1 MGGGGGGCLFE
12 AGRLLTFSAFS
23 MGAYSRWVLIRINTV
38 YIRTVWM
45 QDHDVLMLREA
56 VTTEPYNFK
65 AKSSKRGKV
74 WESIAAY
81 LNSLETPE
89 FRVTARAV
97 RHRYALLISLHK
109 IKQREEEK
117 AFGIDVSDL
126 TELNTLLEEI
136 REREKS
142 AEEKSDA
149 LRNEKA
155 KGEKEKATA
164 EEIRQAAL
172 QIMAIRKSDDS
183 GEKPKKAKLRR
194 STFHAIGFLAEKSEK
209 KRIEKGRV
217 SHQKKRELDLAETR
231 QEEASQQQQTVFSVL
246 INTMQ
251 QEQPLQQQ
259 NLQIMLDQQNKA
271 FMSLTENIKRHQ
283 ARAY

>member
-1 MGGGGGGCLFE
+1 
-12 AGRLLTFSAFS
+12 
-23 MGAYSRWVLIRINTV
+23 MGAYSNKYGILFGCKTI
-38 YIRTVWM
+38 
-45 QDHDVLMLREA
+45 
-56 VTTEPYNFK
+56 EPYNFK
-65 AKSSKRGKV
+65 AKSSKRRKV

-117 AFGIDVSDL
+117 AFGIDVSEL

-194 STFHAIGFLAEKSEK
+194 STSDAIGFLAEKSEK
-209 KRIEKGRV
+209 ERELKKEELAIR
-217 SHQKKRELDLAETR
+217 KRELDLAETR
-231 QEEASQQQQTVFSVL
+231 QEGAAQQQQTMFSAL

-251 QEQPLQQQ
+251 QQQQLQQQ
-259 NLQIMLDQQNKA
+259 NLQIMLDQQNKV
-271 FMSLTENIKRHQ
+271 FMALMENIKKH
-283 ARAY
+283 

>member
-194 STFHAIGFLAEKSEK
+194 STSDAIGFLAEKSEK
-209 KRIEKGRV
+209 ERELKKEELAIR
-217 SHQKKRELDLAETR
+217 KRELDLAETR
-231 QEEASQQQQTVFSVL
+231 QERAAQQQQTMFSAL

-251 QEQPLQQQ
+251 QQQQLQQQ
-259 NLQIMLDQQNKA
+259 NLQIMLDQQNKV
-271 FMSLTENIKRHQ
+271 FMALMENIKKH
-283 ARAY
+283 

>member
-12 AGRLLTFSAFS
+12 AGRLLTFSAFR

-149 LRNEKA
+149 LRNERKA
-155 KGEKEKATA
+155 KDEKEKAKA

-172 QIMAIRKSDDS
+172 QTMAIRKSDDS

-194 STFHAIGFLAEKSEK
+194 STSDAIGFLAEKSEK
-209 KRIEKGRV
+209 ERELKKEELAIR
-217 SHQKKRELDLAETR
+217 KRELDLAETR
-231 QEEASQQQQTVFSVL
+231 QEGAAQQQQTMFSAL

-251 QEQPLQQQ
+251 QQQQLQQQ
-259 NLQIMLDQQNKA
+259 NLQIMLDQQNKV
-271 FMSLTENIKRHQ
+271 FMALMENIKKH
-283 ARAY
+283 

>member
-1 MGGGGGGCLFE
+1 
-12 AGRLLTFSAFS
+12 
-23 MGAYSRWVLIRINTV
+23 
-38 YIRTVWM
+38 
-45 QDHDVLMLREA
+45 MLREA

-149 LRNEKA
+149 LKKA

-172 QIMAIRKSDDS
+172 QIMTIRKSDDS

-209 KRIEKGRV
+209 NRIEKGRV
-217 SHQKKRELDLAETR
+217 SHQKKE
-231 QEEASQQQQTVFSVL
+231 SL
-246 INTMQ
+246 I
-251 QEQPLQQQ
+251 
-259 NLQIMLDQQNKA
+259 
-271 FMSLTENIKRHQ
+271 
-283 ARAY
+283 